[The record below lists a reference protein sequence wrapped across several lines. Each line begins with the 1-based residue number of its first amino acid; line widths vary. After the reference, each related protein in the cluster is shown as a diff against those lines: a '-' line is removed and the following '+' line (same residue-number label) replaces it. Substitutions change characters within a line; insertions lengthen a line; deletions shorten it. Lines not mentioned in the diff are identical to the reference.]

1 MFAITWQ
8 PALAAG
14 NEREP
19 DRKNKHTSPL
29 ACPLPGTYTIG
40 PGGNYAS
47 ITLALADL
55 NSCPS
60 LSGAYIFE
68 LKSTYLSAVETFP
81 ITISNFVGSSAVN
94 TITFRPEA
102 AATALSITSANTTG
116 TILFDGGDF
125 ISFDG
130 RPGGAGVTKEL
141 TIQNTNVGNSYAIR
155 FVNDAG
161 NNTVTYC
168 NVRSANNNAAGGTI
182 ILAGTTGA
190 AGNDNILIDNNAIFD
205 AASGMPNNA
214 IISSGNTGT

>member
-1 MFAITWQ
+1 MRKIYTVFLTLLMFAITWQ

-81 ITISNFVGSSAVN
+81 ITIPNFIGSSAIN

-102 AATALSITSANTTG
+102 AATALNITSTNTTG

-125 ISFDG
+125 ITF
-130 RPGGAGVTKEL
+130 AGIVHKTYG
-141 TIQNTNVGNSYAIR
+141 I
-155 FVNDAG
+155 
-161 NNTVTYC
+161 TVT
-168 NVRSANNNAAGGTI
+168 
-182 ILAGTTGA
+182 
-190 AGNDNILIDNNAIFD
+190 NIGVLYGKFF
-205 AASGMPNNA
+205 
-214 IISSGNTGT
+214 